1 MNDDWR
7 IRIDLEEEHAESL
20 LERLGFDLG
29 SEARELAKDLE
40 GRRLAVSRDDDTLFV
55 YAGSHAEAER
65 AREIIEAEL
74 READLEGRV
83 GTIEHWL
90 ADEDRWDDEPPER
103 FEAEREVLE
112 HGLAPWEVRIE
123 ASSPEEAE
131 RLAKQLQDEGLGVLR
146 RHRYVIVGATSEEEA
161 EELAKRLHGVPEASG
176 QLVYEALPQNP
187 FAIFGGLGGAGTPL

>member
-20 LERLGFDLG
+20 LERLGLDLG

-55 YAGSHAEAER
+55 YAGSRAEAER

-103 FEAEREVLE
+103 YEPEREVLE

-146 RHRYVIVGATSEEEA
+146 RHRYVIVGATSEEQA
-161 EELAKRLHGVPEASG
+161 QELAKRLHGVPEASG

>member
-20 LERLGFDLG
+20 LERLGLDLG
-29 SEARELAKDLE
+29 SEARELAKELE

-55 YAGSHAEAER
+55 YAGSRAEAER

-74 READLEGRV
+74 REAGLEGRV

-123 ASSPEEAE
+123 TPSPEEAE

-161 EELAKRLHGVPEASG
+161 QELAKRLHGVPEASG

>member
-20 LERLGFDLG
+20 LERLGLDLG

>member
-20 LERLGFDLG
+20 LERLGLDLG

-146 RHRYVIVGATSEEEA
+146 RHRYVIVGATSEDEA
-161 EELAKRLHGVPEASG
+161 QELAKRLHGVPEASG

>member
-20 LERLGFDLG
+20 LERLGLDLG

-55 YAGSHAEAER
+55 YAGSRAEAER

-146 RHRYVIVGATSEEEA
+146 RHRYVIVGATSEDEA
-161 EELAKRLHGVPEASG
+161 QELAKRLHGVPEASG